1 MANQTVYPYGTG
13 GSLPSGI
20 SIINDYITGGADKAL
35 SAEKGKDLNERLSF
49 KTNILNAW
57 DKYSGIVATSTYVK
71 DNNTRYFGVI
81 SPSGF
86 DTIEVTAP
94 IANET
99 YIAFVKSFNPSFTN
113 GSSVDFCAG
122 EERIQVNAGETR
134 MFAIPS
140 DCTHILVNI
149 ESSGV
154 NYTPTSMF
162 AFSDGKLGETNDA
175 EMLQLNVVFGAYNSV
190 TGAFSSG
197 ATRRSTSIIDVS
209 AYRRLRTNSTI
220 PSGVIAPYWYDENG
234 IFLYRG
240 TILNSSGG
248 YVEFDIPTPAK
259 KVAFLLAL
267 DATTTDLSGIRIF
280 GIKGG
285 SSENESDNDCLEVY
299 LSDFWNDGQTAD
311 ENIADM
317 MGFVSKATKKVVH
330 FDRDVT
336 ISSVILLE
344 SNTTV
349 YIDGV
354 TIKQADGM
362 FDNVFR
368 SANIDLSGY
377 EDYVTMP
384 SVINEME
391 NIRIVGVGNANIV
404 GPDVNAV
411 DGQGHEMVG
420 GEYGNRTW
428 QICLIRV
435 DGGEISGITFTK
447 TRMWAIEMELCSHIE
462 LHHLYI
468 VSNVKNGDGIDF
480 RVGCKHCFVH
490 HIYGFTTDD
499 LIACTALGDLSFTDD
514 GLTYTYNV
522 SWKIWNALVEQDPTA
537 LYIED
542 IRVENVEFQ
551 ANNMN
556 GTWPGGHGMICLS
569 AYGSKV
575 LNISISNFLETIGSE
590 NEEALI
596 KVYYGYGSGYSDGD
610 IDNIRIDKATA
621 NGATYVLM
629 LAGGVIT
636 DIWANK
642 LVNRNTPANI
652 ISQSAGNNAKI
663 TNS

>member
-35 SAEKGKDLNERLSF
+35 SAEKGKDLNKKLCFKYDIFGCFDTYAGFVAQTTFVSDNYERS
-49 KTNILNAW
+49 
-57 DKYSGIVATSTYVK
+57 
-71 DNNTRYFGVI
+71 FGVV
-81 SPSGF
+81 SPNGF
-86 DTIEVTAP
+86 DYVEITASP
-94 IANET
+94 NQIAL
-99 YIAFVKSFNPSFTN
+99 IAFVKSFNPNFAN
-113 GSSVDFCAG
+113 GSDVDFCVG
-122 EERIQVNAGETR
+122 EERREIAAGQTK
-134 MFAIPS
+134 MFIVPT
-140 DCTHILVNI
+140 DCTHILVDFENRGDI
-149 ESSGV
+149 
-154 NYTPTSMF
+154 YTPVSLF
-162 AFSDGKLGETNDA
+162 GYSYNKLDGEL
-175 EMLQLNVVFGAYNSV
+175 LQLELFSGAYNAIAGTSY
-190 TGAFSSG
+190 TAQN
-197 ATRRSTSIIDVS
+197 RKSTSIIDIS
-209 AYRRLRTNSTI
+209 GFSKLKTNISV
-220 PSGVIAPYWYDENG
+220 PSGYCCPFWYDEDG
-234 IFLYRG
+234 AYLGRG
-240 TILNSSGG
+240 VIENTGG
-248 YVEFDIPTPAK
+248 FIEFDIPSPAK
-259 KVAFLLAL
+259 KVAFLVAISQ
-267 DATTTDLSGIRIF
+267 DTDVSSIRIY
-280 GIKGG
+280 GITDEVKPLPIEPN
-285 SSENESDNDCLEVY
+285 SLEVY

-317 MGFVSKATKKVVH
+317 MDFVSKATKKVVH

-420 GEYGNRTW
+420 DAYGNRTW
-428 QICLIRV
+428 QVCLIRV
-435 DGGEISGITFTK
+435 DGGEISGITFTN
-447 TRMWAIEMELCSHIE
+447 TRCWTIEMELCSHIE

-468 VSNVKNGDGIDF
+468 VSTVKNGDGINF
-480 RVGCKHCFVH
+480 RVGCKHCFTH

-499 LIACTALGDLSFTDD
+499 LIACTALGDLSFTDE
-514 GLTYTYNV
+514 GLTYTNNV

-575 LNISISNFLETIGSE
+575 QNISVVNFI
-590 NEEALI
+590 EAVGGDNKESLI

-610 IDNIRIDKATA
+610 INNIRIDRARA
-621 NGATYVLM
+621 NEATYVLI

-652 ISQSAGNNAKI
+652 ISQSSGNNAKI